1 MHKKGQLGGRIYQF
15 KEFHLWIGII
25 YDNDV
30 KKWQK
35 CQGKYYPVFILLF
48 YLQEVSTTRVR
59 PCVCAQ
65 RFSGNCLWTLVTKC
79 FSTFYLIWGEKRN
92 GEIKMQGRRK
102 EKIKERNKRK
112 KKKIKTKNCIMQ
124 IKKEKKKSYFWFII
138 FFSSV
143 FLSLN
148 PETINS

>member
-102 EKIKERNKRK
+102 EKTKEEKNKNK
-112 KKKIKTKNCIMQ
+112 KLHHANKKR
-124 IKKEKKKSYFWFII
+124 KEKKLFLVHYF
-138 FFSSV
+138 FFRQYF
-143 FLSLN
+143 FLS
-148 PETINS
+148 IQRQ